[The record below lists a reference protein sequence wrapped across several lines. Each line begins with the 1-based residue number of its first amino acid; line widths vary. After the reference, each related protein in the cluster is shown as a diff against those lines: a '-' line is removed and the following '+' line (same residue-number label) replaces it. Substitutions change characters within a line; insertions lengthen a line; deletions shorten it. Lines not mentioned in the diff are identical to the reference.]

1 MLFLQLVWRHWRT
14 VGSKQLMSI
23 HFQIHKVK
31 LFCWPQSRFYVYS
44 SSSTWRLLGRVY
56 CMCTCIQV
64 MDFTDVNVFINFPQ
78 LICTVR
84 FSVLFYSLRILL
96 LKFQGSTVSYIL
108 WITIFPFQFM
118 VHCTGKGHNMNA
130 QILVFILVLSFN

>member
-1 MLFLQLVWRHWRT
+1 MFIPQALHGFCLVE
-14 VGSKQLMSI
+14 
-23 HFQIHKVK
+23 
-31 LFCWPQSRFYVYS
+31 
-44 SSSTWRLLGRVY
+44 

-96 LKFQGSTVSYIL
+96 LKFQGSTVS
-108 WITIFPFQFM
+108 
-118 VHCTGKGHNMNA
+118 
-130 QILVFILVLSFN
+130 